1 MFFVVVVVVVD
12 DLGYSNVGTGCV
24 VGVAWVVP
32 AQSGVK
38 AVYLS

>member
-24 VGVAWVVP
+24 VGVAWVVRVL
-32 AQSGVK
+32 QVCG
-38 AVYLS
+38 YLV